1 MNLPKY
7 AFENRAVVYFM
18 VAVIIIG
25 GIFSFA
31 NLGRL
36 EDPDF
41 TVKTAMI
48 ITAYPGASPE
58 EVEEEV
64 TGRLEK
70 ALQELTQ
77 LDNLYSISRAG
88 LSIIR
93 VDIKQEYWG
102 DRLPQVWDEM
112 RNKITDAQVLLPPG
126 AGTPDIADD
135 FSFVYGFVLAVTGDG
150 FSYAQLEDYSKY
162 LKKELGLTEG
172 VARAELWGVQP
183 KVVYVDISETQ
194 LAELNVTRD
203 EIILTLT
210 AQNMVVPAGGI
221 DVGSR
226 RMRIVAAGEFEKPE
240 DIERL
245 VVRRSI
251 SDIVVNAI
259 EEYVPDTAIFEDR
272 STELITIGDI
282 ATVRE
287 GYLEPP
293 ISKMRFN
300 GRPAIAIALATPA
313 GGNVPVTGGNID
325 ERLNELMAELPVGIE
340 VERFAW
346 QSTLVDESINAF
358 VVNLGEA
365 VLIVLVVITLAMGWR
380 MGIIIGSGLVLTIM
394 ATLIYMMV
402 MEIPMHRV
410 SLGALVVALGMM
422 VDNSIVV
429 AEGTML
435 RLKRG
440 MDPRKAAIEG
450 TNQPSI
456 PLIGATLVAAAA
468 FYPVYAS
475 PFDAGEYG
483 GMLFVVVGVSLLV
496 SWVLSMT
503 VTPLQC
509 VAMLKV
515 DKNDASNADPY
526 GGKMFTA
533 FRNLVSTAIR
543 RRKSTMSL
551 MVVLLLISVYGATQ
565 MTIQFFPFSTRSQ
578 FMIDVWAPEGT
589 RVQAVSEGA
598 KLIEQR
604 LDDDERVT
612 SYASFIGAGG
622 PRFYLPVEPELPF
635 PAYTQIVV
643 NTKDFKSVTSLIEDL
658 KPWLEDNMTQ
668 AMVRFREYTVGPG
681 DVWPFELRV
690 VGPSNADL
698 GTLRKIGA
706 EGMAMLNNHPM
717 AENVRTDM
725 RQRTPKVVLDYD
737 NDRARYAVVS
747 RLDVGL
753 GAARSYDGVPVGLY
767 RENEDLL
774 PIILRDDE
782 TAREKAAQNL
792 DLVAI
797 RRTLSTDTV
806 PLGQVVNG
814 INVEWEDPIITR
826 WNRGR
831 QIAIQATPRN
841 ETFMTLY
848 QDISKQFE
856 EMELPPGY
864 SLYWD
869 GEYKS
874 MIDNV
879 LALMPGMV
887 PALVIMLTICVMLF
901 NSMKPPL
908 VIFMTV
914 PFAIIGFVAGLL
926 ALDIAF
932 SFMAILGAMSLVGM
946 MIKNSIVLIDEIRLE
961 EKNDKTQFQ
970 AIVDA
975 AVSRVRPVV
984 LAALTTVL
992 GVMPL
997 LQDVFWV
1004 SMACTIVF
1012 GLIVGTMLTMVVI
1025 PVLYSIVHKVKAE

>member
-1 MNLPKY
+1 MNLTKY
-7 AFENRAVVYFM
+7 AFENRAVMYFM
-18 VAVIIIG
+18 VAAIVIG
-25 GIFSFA
+25 GLFSFA

-48 ITAYPGASPE
+48 ITTYPGASPE

-93 VDIKQEYWG
+93 VDIQQQYWG

-112 RNKITDAQVLLPPG
+112 RNKITDAQVMLPPG
-126 AGTPDIADD
+126 AGTPDVADD

-150 FSYAQLEDYSKY
+150 FNYSQLEDYSKY

-194 LAELNVTRD
+194 LSELNVTRD

-221 DVGSR
+221 DVGDR
-226 RMRIVAAGEFEKPE
+226 RMRIVAAGEFESPK

-245 VVRRSI
+245 VVRRSLT
-251 SDIVVNAI
+251 DIVVNAI
-259 EEYVPDTAIFEDR
+259 EEFAPDEPIFADR

-287 GYLEPP
+287 GFLEPP

-300 GRPAIAIALATPA
+300 GRPAIAIALASQA

-325 ERLNELMAELPVGIE
+325 ARLNELIADLPVGIE

-346 QSTLVDESINAF
+346 QSTLVDESINTF
-358 VVNLGEA
+358 IVNLGES

-380 MGIIIGSGLVLTIM
+380 MGIIIGSGLILTIF

-402 MEIPMHRV
+402 MDIPMHRV

-429 AEGTML
+429 AEGTLL

-440 MDPRKAAIEG
+440 LKGRDAAIEG
-450 TNQPSI
+450 ATQPAI
-456 PLIGATLVAAAA
+456 PLIGATLVAGAA

-496 SWVLSMT
+496 SWFLSMT

-509 VAMLKV
+509 VAMLKSG
-515 DKNDASNADPY
+515 DDDPDADPY
-526 GGKMFTA
+526 GGRMFVA
-533 FRNLVSTAIR
+533 FRKLVSTAIR
-543 RRKSTMSL
+543 RRVFTMSL
-551 MVVLLLISVYGATQ
+551 MIVLLLMSVYGATN

-578 FMIDVWAPEGT
+578 FMIDIWAQEGT
-589 RVQAVSEGA
+589 RVQSVSETA
-598 KLIEQR
+598 RVLEQQ
-604 LDDDERVT
+604 LDGDERVA
-612 SYASFIGAGG
+612 SYASFVGAGG

-643 NTKDFKSVTSLIEDL
+643 NTKDFKSVTSLISDL
-658 KPWLEDNMTQ
+658 KPWLDENMSGT
-668 AMVRFREYTVGPG
+668 MVRFREYTVGPG

-698 GTLRKIGA
+698 GTLREIGSQ
-706 EGMAMLNNHPM
+706 GMALLNKHPM

-747 RLDVGL
+747 RLDVGM
-753 GAARSYDGVPVGLY
+753 GAARSFDGVPVGLY
-767 RENEDLL
+767 REDEDLL

-782 TAREKAAQNL
+782 ASRQHAAENL
-792 DLVAI
+792 DLVSV
-797 RRTLSTDTV
+797 RRTLSTDSV

-814 INVEWEDPIITR
+814 IDVEWEDPIITR

-848 QDISKQFE
+848 KNIASDFE
-856 EMELPPGY
+856 ELDLPPGY

-926 ALDIAF
+926 ALNIAF

-961 EKNDKTQFQ
+961 EKNDKSQYQ

-1012 GLIVGTMLTMVVI
+1012 GLIVGTMLTMVVV
-1025 PVLYSIVHKVKAE
+1025 PVLYSIVHKVKVE